1 MYREHT
7 RLLDTISIKKKSKL
21 LEVTGKQLHISTINR
36 LHINKMGNQK
46 LYKGSLQTIILK
58 LLATNDKMYGY
69 EITQKVKELT
79 KGELKITEG
88 ALYPALHKLEA
99 DGLLDVEVAKV
110 GNRLRK
116 YYKLTESGTKET
128 ANKLEEMQEFL
139 KTMQHLVNPKFSF
152 D

>member
-1 MYREHT
+1 MTAVIAR
-7 RLLDTISIKKKSKL
+7 
-21 LEVTGKQLHISTINR
+21 
-36 LHINKMGNQK
+36 INKYTIKPQKNMGNQK
-46 LYKGSLQTIILK
+46 LFKGSLQTIILK
-58 LLATNDKMYGY
+58 LLESNDKMYGY

-116 YYKLTESGTKET
+116 YYKLTESGSKET
-128 ANKLEEMQEFL
+128 ANKLAEMQEFL
-139 KTMQHLVNPKFSF
+139 KTMQHLVNPKFSLE
-152 D
+152 